1 MSSRSR
7 HGGERVRHGTFVVRR
22 LTVLILLLCLAGC
35 DGGAPGLLAS
45 GDPATGAQG
54 SGGQKEVAADP
65 ESNCST
71 PKDVEALDDQL
82 LRLINI
88 ERFDIGAV
96 GPDTQLSAIASD
108 YACEMV
114 DDRFFGHVHP
124 KTAETIADRVGASG
138 YPYEVVGENLA
149 AGYWDPQEVV
159 DAWMASP
166 AHRDILLDPAFTH
179 IGVAVRYGGDHG
191 VYWVLILADPAE

>member
-1 MSSRSR
+1 
-7 HGGERVRHGTFVVRR
+7 VRR
-22 LTVLILLLCLAGC
+22 LSVLILFLCLAGC

-45 GDPATGAQG
+45 GEPATEAGL
-54 SGGQKEVAADP
+54 SGGQEEVAAGLD
-65 ESNCST
+65 SNCST

-88 ERFDIGAV
+88 ERFDVGTV
-96 GPDTQLSAIASD
+96 GPDSQLSAIAAN

-124 KTAETIADRVGASG
+124 KTDATIADRVEASE

-166 AHRDILLDPAFTH
+166 AHREILLDPAFTR
-179 IGVAVRYGGDHG
+179 IGVAVRYGGEHG